1 MALLTE
7 IRILRRGSHRRTLV
21 LDGEPWRDAPSD
33 VVSEAHLNVGDEVD
47 PRELRERLAGIEPG
61 CARDRAVR
69 LLTYRDRSVAELRE
83 RLAEDGFLPETVS
96 GVVDRL
102 TDVGL
107 VDDERFARS
116 FARSLTQIRHLG
128 RSRAARELAARG
140 IDPELAGEA
149 LDEALSVEAEE
160 AAAGEFSR
168 SLARRPG
175 ATRDKIAA
183 RLARRGYSPRVA
195 LSAARQAMEASESES
210 DPDRWPGPDPCDG
223 EDPGRQA

>member
-1 MALLTE
+1 
-7 IRILRRGSHRRTLV
+7 
-21 LDGEPWRDAPSD
+21 
-33 VVSEAHLNVGDEVD
+33 VVSEAHLRAGDEVD
-47 PRELRERLAGIEPG
+47 PGELRERLAGIEPG

-69 LLTYRDRSVAELRE
+69 LLTYRDRSRTELRE

-96 GVVDRL
+96 AVVDRL

-128 RSRAARELAARG
+128 RSRASRELAARG
-140 IDPELAGEA
+140 IDPELAAEA

-223 EDPGRQA
+223 EDPGHQA

>member
-1 MALLTE
+1 LALLTE
-7 IRILRRGSHRRTLV
+7 IRILRRGSRRRTLV

-33 VVSEAHLNVGDEVD
+33 VVSEAHLNAGDRVD
-47 PRELRERLAGIEPG
+47 PEELIELLSGIEPG

-83 RLAEDGFLPETVS
+83 RLAEDGYLPETVS
-96 GVVDRL
+96 AVVERL

-116 FARSLTQIRHLG
+116 FARTLTQTRHLG
-128 RSRAARELAARG
+128 RSRAVRELAARG
-140 IDPELAGEA
+140 IDPELAAEA

-160 AAAGEFSR
+160 VAAGELSR

-183 RLARRGYSPRVA
+183 RLARRGYSPCVA
-195 LSAARQAMEASESES
+195 LSAAREAMSESASGAEPW
-210 DPDRWPGPDPCDG
+210 DGPEPADVAGFGDG
-223 EDPGRQA
+223 Q